1 MVLDKYRATSD
12 RVLGPIAKRLPRT
25 QPNTLSWLAFT
36 CAVLGAVAL
45 AFSKRSSVYL
55 LIAASVLI
63 VINGFLDLLDGLV
76 AKMFNKATKR
86 GDFLDH
92 VLDRYADIIIVVGI
106 IVSGY
111 CNFYIGMFGLIGVF
125 LTSYMG
131 TQSQAVGVKRDYGGL
146 LGRADRLVL
155 MILVPFLLFI
165 HIQFFSGPI
174 IPFISDYWPS
184 WAASSQFI
192 SGPTL
197 FDILMLWFGIAG
209 NLTALQRA
217 VRTWK
222 ELSKGQ

>member
-1 MVLDKYRATSD
+1 MVLDKYRAASD
-12 RVLGPIAKRLPRT
+12 RALSPIAKRLPRT

-45 AFSKRSSVYL
+45 SLSLKYSVIL
-55 LIAASVLI
+55 LIVASVLI
-63 VINGFLDLLDGLV
+63 TINGFLDLLDGLI

-111 CNFYIGMFGLIGVF
+111 CNFYIGLFGLIGVF

-155 MILVPFLLFI
+155 MILMPLLLYV
-165 HIQFFSGPI
+165 HIQFFDGPLLPI
-174 IPFISDYWPS
+174 ISDYWPA
-184 WAASSQFI
+184 WAAP
-192 SGPTL
+192 GLTL

-222 ELSKGQ
+222 DLSKGQ